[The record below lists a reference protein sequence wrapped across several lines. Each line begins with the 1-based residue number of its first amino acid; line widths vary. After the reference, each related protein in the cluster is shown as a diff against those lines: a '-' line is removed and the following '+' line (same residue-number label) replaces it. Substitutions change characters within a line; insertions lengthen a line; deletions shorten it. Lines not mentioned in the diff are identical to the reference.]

1 MKNTT
6 IDRYRNAII
15 ELIETKAEFGY
26 VSRDHFNDVTIK
38 HKITRALPTYLQRV
52 NVIEKAGKN
61 RFKFIKSPTIGDI
74 KSIGKIVF
82 TDNALNKRKNKPN
95 NKQKNAE
102 QMAIETSVPKVN
114 VITTDSDEFAR
125 QAMAYLESRGFKVT
139 KEKLSLPILAHRIG
153 LANLRY
159 DTRLDSEIFIK
170 SLAESESTH
179 ICKAYRAGYEA
190 GQSGKYKTAE
200 QYLADEYNDFTS

>member
-26 VSRDHFNDVTIK
+26 VSRDDFNCVTTR

-52 NVIEKAGKN
+52 NIIEKAGKN
-61 RFKFIKSPTIGDI
+61 RFKFIKAPTIGDI

-95 NKQKNAE
+95 NKSKNAE
-102 QMAIETSVPKVN
+102 QMTIETSVPNVN

-139 KEKLSLPILAHRIG
+139 KEKLTLPVVTYKGTIASAKSPNGHETQYLGRM
-153 LANLRY
+153 
-159 DTRLDSEIFIK
+159 EIR
-170 SLAESESTH
+170 H
-179 ICKAYRAGYEA
+179 IMIAYGV
-190 GQSGKYKTAE
+190 GQSNKYNTAE
-200 QYLADEYNDFTS
+200 EYMKNEYNDFAS

>member
-26 VSRDHFNDVTIK
+26 VSRDHFNDVTTR

-61 RFKFIKSPTIGDI
+61 RFKFIKAPTIGDI

-102 QMAIETSVPKVN
+102 QMAIETPVQKVN
-114 VITTDSDEFAR
+114 EHQSSDDFAA

-139 KEKLSLPILAHRIG
+139 KEKLTLPIATYKGSIKALVANVYEGEFNKLVSKLAQ
-153 LANLRY
+153 
-159 DTRLDSEIFIK
+159 
-170 SLAESESTH
+170 SESDH
-179 ICKAYRAGYEA
+179 IRLAYRS
-190 GQSGKYKTAE
+190 GQSGKYNTPEEYMKN
-200 QYLADEYNDFTS
+200 EYNDFTS

>member
-26 VSRDHFNDVTIK
+26 VSRDHFNDVTK
-38 HKITRALPTYLQRV
+38 RHKITRALPTYLQRV

-61 RFKFIKSPTIGDI
+61 RFKFIKSPTVGDI

-82 TDNALNKRKNKPN
+82 TDNALNKRKGKQN
-95 NKQKNAE
+95 NKLKNAE
-102 QMAIETSVPKVN
+102 QMTIETSVPKVN

-125 QAMAYLESRGFKVT
+125 QAMAYLESKGFKVT
-139 KEKLSLPILAHRIG
+139 KEKLNLPVVTYVGAITSEQSPGAHKTSQEVAKI
-153 LANLRY
+153 
-159 DTRLDSEIFIK
+159 EIK
-170 SLAESESTH
+170 H
-179 ICKAYRAGYEA
+179 IMMAYGV
-190 GQSGKYKTAE
+190 GQSGKYKTPE
-200 QYLADEYNDFTS
+200 EYMKNEYNDFAS

>member
-1 MKNTT
+1 MKNST

-15 ELIETKAEFGY
+15 ELIDTKAEFGY

-139 KEKLSLPILAHRIG
+139 KEKLTLPVVTYKGTITSVISPLVHHMTQEVG
-153 LANLRY
+153 Y
-159 DTRLDSEIFIK
+159 MEIK
-170 SLAESESTH
+170 H
-179 ICKAYRAGYEA
+179 IMMAYGV
-190 GQSGKYKTAE
+190 GQSGKYKTPE
-200 QYLADEYNDFTS
+200 EYMKNEYNDFTS

>member
-1 MKNTT
+1 MKNST

-15 ELIETKAEFGY
+15 ELIDTKAEFGY

-102 QMAIETSVPKVN
+102 QMAIETSVHKVN
-114 VITTDSDEFAR
+114 EHQESDEFAR

-139 KEKLSLPILAHRIG
+139 KEKLSLPVVIYRGTNPSVLSPIG
-153 LANLRY
+153 YKERQEVGHM
-159 DTRLDSEIFIK
+159 EIK
-170 SLAESESTH
+170 H
-179 ICKAYRAGYEA
+179 IMMAYGV
-190 GQSGKYKTAE
+190 GQSNKYNTAE
-200 QYLADEYNDFTS
+200 EYMKNEYNDFTS

>member
-1 MKNTT
+1 MKNST

-15 ELIETKAEFGY
+15 ELIDTKAEFGY

-74 KSIGKIVF
+74 RSIGKIVF
-82 TDNALNKRKNKPN
+82 TDNALNKRKGKQN
-95 NKQKNAE
+95 NKLKNAE

-139 KEKLSLPILAHRIG
+139 KEKLTLPIATYRVTIASALTP
-153 LANLRY
+153 NLQQLIEKVGHME
-159 DTRLDSEIFIK
+159 TK
-170 SLAESESTH
+170 H
-179 ICKAYRAGYEA
+179 IMIAYGV
-190 GQSGKYKTAE
+190 GQSNKYNTAE
-200 QYLADEYNDFTS
+200 EYMKNEYNDFTS

>member
-1 MKNTT
+1 MKNST

-15 ELIETKAEFGY
+15 ELIDTKAEFGY

-61 RFKFIKSPTIGDI
+61 RFKFIKAPTVGDI

-95 NKQKNAE
+95 NKSKNAE
-102 QMAIETSVPKVN
+102 QMTMETPNVN

-139 KEKLSLPILAHRIG
+139 KEKLSLPVVTYKGTYSHLSQSVHATKELGHMETKHIMMA
-153 LANLRY
+153 Y
-159 DTRLDSEIFIK
+159 DAGRS
-170 SLAESESTH
+170 
-179 ICKAYRAGYEA
+179 CKYNTPEEYM
-190 GQSGKYKTAE
+190 KN
-200 QYLADEYNDFTS
+200 EYNDFTS

>member
-1 MKNTT
+1 MKNST

-15 ELIETKAEFGY
+15 ELIETKAEHGY
-26 VSRDHFNDVTIK
+26 VSRDHFNYVTIK

-61 RFKFIKSPTIGDI
+61 RFKFIKSPTVGDI

-82 TDNALNKRKNKPN
+82 TDNALNKRKNKQS
-95 NKQKNAE
+95 NKPKNAE
-102 QMAIETSVPKVN
+102 QMSIEASVPKVN

-139 KEKLSLPILAHRIG
+139 KEKKDLPSVFYKRHITSVLSAHENHMIE
-153 LANLRY
+153 
-159 DTRLDSEIFIK
+159 TV
-170 SLAESESTH
+170 AEWEQEH
-179 ICKAYRAGYEA
+179 IRMAYRAGE
-190 GQSGKYKTAE
+190 SGTYKSPD
-200 QYLADEYNDFTS
+200 QYLKDEYNDFAS

>member
-15 ELIETKAEFGY
+15 ELIESKAEFGY
-26 VSRDHFNDVTIK
+26 VSRDDFNCVTTR

-61 RFKFIKSPTIGDI
+61 RFKFIKSPTVGDI

-102 QMAIETSVPKVN
+102 QMTMETPNVNAITL
-114 VITTDSDEFAR
+114 DSDEFAR

-139 KEKLSLPILAHRIG
+139 KEKLTLPVVTYKKTITSAITPLINHM
-153 LANLRY
+153 
-159 DTRLDSEIFIK
+159 TEVVSKMEID
-170 SLAESESTH
+170 H

-190 GQSGKYKTAE
+190 GQSEKYKTAE
-200 QYLADEYNDFTS
+200 QYLADEYNDFAS

>member
-1 MKNTT
+1 MKNST
-6 IDRYRNAII
+6 IDRYRSAII
-15 ELIETKAEFGY
+15 ELIDTKAEFGY

-102 QMAIETSVPKVN
+102 QMAIETSVHKVN
-114 VITTDSDEFAR
+114 EHQESDDFAAK
-125 QAMAYLESRGFKVT
+125 AMAYLESRGFKVT
-139 KEKLSLPILAHRIG
+139 KEKLTFPIATYKGSIKALVANVYEGEFYKLVSKLAQ
-153 LANLRY
+153 
-159 DTRLDSEIFIK
+159 
-170 SLAESESTH
+170 SESDH
-179 ICKAYRAGYEA
+179 IRLAYRS
-190 GQSGKYKTAE
+190 GQSGKYNTPEEYMKN
-200 QYLADEYNDFTS
+200 EYNDFTS

>member
-15 ELIETKAEFGY
+15 ELIESKAEFGY
-26 VSRDHFNDVTIK
+26 VSRDDFNCVTTR

-61 RFKFIKSPTIGDI
+61 RFKFIKSPTVGDI

-102 QMAIETSVPKVN
+102 QMAIETPV
-114 VITTDSDEFAR
+114 
-125 QAMAYLESRGFKVT
+125 
-139 KEKLSLPILAHRIG
+139 
-153 LANLRY
+153 
-159 DTRLDSEIFIK
+159 
-170 SLAESESTH
+170 
-179 ICKAYRAGYEA
+179 
-190 GQSGKYKTAE
+190 
-200 QYLADEYNDFTS
+200 